1 MKQYAMWIFVKTK
14 GFEAK
19 MAKNRPFTDFWASRE
34 PPWAKII
41 FHHATNQHI
50 AKSFGH

>member
-19 MAKNRPFTDFWASRE
+19 MAKNRPFTDFWASSE
-34 PPWAKII
+34 TPWEKNI
-41 FHHATNQHI
+41 FHFIVNHHI
-50 AKSFGH
+50 TKSFGH